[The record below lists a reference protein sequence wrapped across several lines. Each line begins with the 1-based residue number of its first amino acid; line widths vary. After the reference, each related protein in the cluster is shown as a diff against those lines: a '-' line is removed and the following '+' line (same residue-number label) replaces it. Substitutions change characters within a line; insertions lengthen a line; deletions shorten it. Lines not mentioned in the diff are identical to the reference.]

1 MDFFV
6 IQMRQ
11 NGVEVK
17 REMLG
22 DQPRLIGDLV
32 ITNGDDS
39 RGRSTRIARLQKES
53 GEVLLE
59 LLDAQVDA
67 FKGSRMVLRGI
78 ECKKTTQGEA
88 EFLQAWLCIEPGSPL
103 PPTSRER
110 FFKES
115 GGSQH

>member
-17 REMLG
+17 RELLG
-22 DQPRLIGDLV
+22 DQPRLIGNLV
-32 ITNGDDS
+32 ITNSDAG
-39 RGRSTRIARLQKES
+39 GRSTRVARLQKEN

-59 LLDAQVDA
+59 LLEAQIDA

-78 ECKKTTQGEA
+78 ECKKTAQGHA
-88 EFLQAWLCIEPGSPL
+88 EFVQAWLCIEPGSPL

-115 GGSQH
+115 GGDRH